1 MENKPAEH
9 TFEVRLRNLE
19 DRIKIPATRSS
30 KSSLTRSENPIIR
43 VGAEFFSGVAVSMLF
58 GVAIDRYWNTHPYGL
73 LIAFSLGI
81 CTGFFNV
88 FRVLK
93 RKEERAR
100 SQ

>member
-1 MENKPAEH
+1 MGNESAEH
-9 TFEVRLRNLE
+9 TFEVRLRDLE
-19 DRIKIPATRSS
+19 KRVKTPDTQIV
-30 KSSLTRSENPIIR
+30 KSSLVRTENPIIR

-58 GVAIDRYWNTHPYGL
+58 GVAIDRYWGIYPYGL
-73 LIAFSLGI
+73 LTTFFLGI

-93 RKEERAR
+93 CREESSR